1 MLDNNENKRDKET
14 RIFTW
19 KPLREKTT
27 DARRRNHY
35 DGGVLQARDDR
46 LSEVR
51 LHGVYKRAIHESP
64 WRTSKRVVLVRVD
77 VNAKA
82 HTVCTTSSPTR
93 Y

>member
-1 MLDNNENKRDKET
+1 MAAVIHQSGSLAEGNHEFLVLDNNENKRDRET

-46 LSEVR
+46 PS
-51 LHGVYKRAIHESP
+51 
-64 WRTSKRVVLVRVD
+64 
-77 VNAKA
+77 
-82 HTVCTTSSPTR
+82 
-93 Y
+93 